1 MNSGIRFYV
10 FSLSK
15 KDKSFEDGKIE
26 TAVEWLRKKGENP
39 YYFREKKP
47 KNGLPSGSI
56 VLFSFQGQIFGQAT
70 VKDDVRK
77 LSLEEQRIH
86 GSEYKYCMVLKGSSI
101 EIFPKPYPKK
111 KDVAPK
117 IRKNFGRLFT
127 ILDSKQYHI
136 ILKMAKE

>member
-15 KDKSFEDGKIE
+15 KDEAFKDGKIE
-26 TAVEWLRKKGENP
+26 TAVSWLEKKDEDP
-39 YYFREKKP
+39 YYFRELKP
-47 KNGLPSGSI
+47 KDGLPSGSI
-56 VLFSFQGQIFGQAT
+56 VFFSFEGQIFGQAT

-86 GSEYKYCMVLKGSSI
+86 GFEYKYCMVLKGSSI

-117 IRKNFGRLFT
+117 IHKNFGRVFT
-127 ILDSKQYHI
+127 ILNSEQYHI
-136 ILKMAKE
+136 ILEIARV

>member
-15 KDKSFEDGKIE
+15 KDDAFKDGKIE
-26 TAVEWLRKKGENP
+26 TAVNWLRKKENP

-56 VLFSFQGQIFGQAT
+56 VLFSCQGQIFGQAT
-70 VKDDVRK
+70 VKNDVRK
-77 LSLEEQRIH
+77 LSLEEQREH
-86 GSEYKYCMVLKGSSI
+86 GPEYKHCMVLKRSSI

-127 ILDSKQYHI
+127 ILDSEQYHM
-136 ILKMAKE
+136 ILEMAKV